1 MKMNQQMKQQRSAPR
16 GASWKDVARGFLMGG
31 ADVIPG
37 VSGGTVALIVG
48 VYERLVGALSN
59 FDLTLVGYLRQRQ
72 WRAAMQHVDLAF
84 LVALGS
90 GVVLGISSLAS
101 TMNYLLAHHAVLTW
115 ACLFGMIL
123 GSSLLVARMVKPW
136 SASAVAAAIVGTVF
150 AYWLVGQLPTT
161 PPPGYGY
168 VFLCG
173 AVAICAMILPGI
185 SGAFILVLMG
195 MYFHITEVL
204 KETLKGQIT
213 AEGVLTIFIFCSG
226 CAIGLLSFSK
236 FLRWLLNRQEALTM
250 ATLGG
255 FMVGSLR
262 KIWPFKQD
270 VTTLDHLE
278 QLGLPEEELALF
290 QSAPDQLDLKYRLFE
305 NHLPPQLTAEVG
317 AAVALAV
324 LGVAVVLVLD
334 YVSRASERVP
344 PLEEASQS

>member
-1 MKMNQQMKQQRSAPR
+1 
-16 GASWKDVARGFLMGG
+16 MGG

-59 FDLTLVGYLRQRQ
+59 FDLALLGHLRQRQ
-72 WRAAMQHVDLAF
+72 WRAAVQHVDLAF

-101 TMNYLLAHHAVLTW
+101 GMNYLLAHHALLTW

-123 GSSLLVARMVKPW
+123 GSSLLVARMVQPW
-136 SASAVAAAIVGTVF
+136 SARAAAAAIIGTVF
-150 AYWLVGQLPTT
+150 AYWLVGLLPTT

-185 SGAFILVLMG
+185 SGAFILVLLG
-195 MYFHITEVL
+195 MYYPITEVL
-204 KETLKGQIT
+204 RETLKGQIT
-213 AEGVLTIFIFCSG
+213 AEGLLMILVFCSG
-226 CAIGLLSFSK
+226 CAIGLLSFCK
-236 FLRWLLNRQEALTM
+236 VLRWLLHHHETLTL

-270 VTTLDHLE
+270 VTTLAHLE
-278 QLGLPEEELALF
+278 RLGLPEEELTLF
-290 QSAPDQLDLKYRLFE
+290 QSTPDQLDLKYRVFE
-305 NHLPPQLTAEVG
+305 NYLPQQLNAEVA

-324 LGVAVVLVLD
+324 LGVGIVLLLD
-334 YVSRASERVP
+334 YVSRVSEHVP
-344 PLEEASQS
+344 PLEESPQP